1 MKVKIGVSIHDDVP
15 GEVISIVLAYGIP
28 ASKVYGDYQR
38 FWLDIDLA
46 HQIQDIM
53 QEHVVALE
61 AGG

>member
-1 MKVKIGVSIHDDVP
+1 MRVKIGVSLYDDMPV
-15 GEVISIVLAYGIP
+15 EVISIVLAYGIP

-38 FWLDIDLA
+38 FWLDIDLV

-61 AGG
+61 GGA